1 MLSMKQKFEDVSETN
16 NEYIIKR
23 KFLELIG
30 ILIQYYNQKE
40 KKKKQSRKSTL
51 KRLKIQRRIDTSL
64 NYLNNTQ
71 KKMTILEIATICRF
85 NNTVNFNK
93 CFKLK
98 LFIFNITCAP
108 KASSLRGA
116 YILYDNPERISN
128 DIFMSDNIS

>member
-51 KRLKIQRRIDTSL
+51 KRLKI
-64 NYLNNTQ
+64 
-71 KKMTILEIATICRF
+71 
-85 NNTVNFNK
+85 
-93 CFKLK
+93 
-98 LFIFNITCAP
+98 
-108 KASSLRGA
+108 
-116 YILYDNPERISN
+116 
-128 DIFMSDNIS
+128 